1 MGLDSREVKLSELLP
16 VAQVIVPIGATEKFG
31 VIDELLSSLPIA
43 DAATRARVRDAVL
56 TREAEL
62 TTGIGGGVAIPHG
75 QSDAIKGH
83 LCAFGVA
90 PTPVDF
96 DAIDGRPCRIFFLC
110 VSNPADVRVHVRVLS
125 QMCRVLNSAESRKAL
140 AGAKA
145 ADDVRRV
152 FIDDE
157 TRPQV

>member
-1 MGLDSREVKLSELLP
+1 VKLSDLLP
-16 VAQVIVPIGATEKFG
+16 AAQVLVPIGADEKYA
-31 VIDELLSSLPIA
+31 VIDALLAVLPIQSA
-43 DAATRARVRDAVL
+43 DVRQRVRDAVL

-75 QSDAIKGH
+75 QCDAIQGH

-90 PTPVDF
+90 PAPLDF
-96 DAIDGRPCRIFFLC
+96 DAIDGRFCRIFFLC

-125 QMCRVLNSAESRKAL
+125 QMCRVLNSDSARTAL
-140 AGAKA
+140 ADATS

-152 FIDDE
+152 FLDDE
-157 TRPQV
+157 ARP